1 MGNTILTRQEI
12 TREFLR
18 LLINNLAA
26 VRSINR
32 QYDNQFAKS
41 GGKIG
46 SDLKIRLPNQ
56 YAIRTGATMSVQD
69 TTQRST
75 TLTVANQIGV
85 DVQFSSVE
93 LTLSLDDFSKN
104 VLEPAAATLGNEMD
118 RLICALYKDVFMSV
132 GTPGTTPATAATI
145 LAAGQKLDEAGVPRT
160 GRAMIVNPAAN
171 AALVDGMKGFFNP
184 QGTLSDQFKKG
195 TIGNAVLGFDTIG
208 MDQNIATHTVGALGG
223 TPLVNGASQTGS
235 SLVTD
240 GWTAAAANRLKQ
252 GDVFTIA
259 GVYAVNTMSKQS
271 TGALQQFTVTADT
284 ASDAAG
290 NATVPI
296 SPAIVA
302 SGPYQNVSG
311 SPADNAALTVLGTAA
326 TQYPQNLAFH
336 KDAFTLVTADL
347 EMPPSGWDSHR
358 ETYENISIRYIRGF
372 DIVNDKFPA
381 RFDILYGMKAL
392 RPEMACRVWG

>member
-1 MGNTILTRQEI
+1 MANTILTRQEI

-18 LLINNLAA
+18 LLINNLVA

>member
-1 MGNTILTRQEI
+1 MANTILTRQEI

-18 LLINNLAA
+18 LLINNLVA

-284 ASDAAG
+284 ASDASG

>member
-1 MGNTILTRQEI
+1 MANTILTRQEI

-18 LLINNLAA
+18 LLINNLVA

-240 GWTAAAANRLKQ
+240 GWTAAAANRLKK

-284 ASDAAG
+284 ASDASG